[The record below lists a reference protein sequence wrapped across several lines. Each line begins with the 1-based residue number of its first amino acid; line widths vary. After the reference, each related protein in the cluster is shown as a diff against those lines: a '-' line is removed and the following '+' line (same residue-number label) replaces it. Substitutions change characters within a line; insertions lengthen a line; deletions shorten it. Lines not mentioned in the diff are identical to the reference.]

1 MRFFKRMMI
10 FLLVLAT
17 LGTVAYLARRPLLRG
32 VGYLLIR
39 EDQPRP
45 VDAIFMLSGDP
56 RERTPKAAE
65 LYQRGLAPVIVPTGE
80 GINPTLEAMDLTLND
95 ALVGQKALWDEGVDS
110 AAVQP
115 LQRGTSTFE
124 ESEEILGY
132 SVAEG
137 YRSIIVVSSKFHT
150 RRIRSVFKD
159 KFKAEGIDVVV
170 IGANPAPDTYTID
183 EWWLDEQGLIFV
195 NNEYVKSV
203 YYWLRY

>member
-1 MRFFKRMMI
+1 
-10 FLLVLAT
+10 
-17 LGTVAYLARRPLLRG
+17 
-32 VGYLLIR
+32 
-39 EDQPRP
+39 
-45 VDAIFMLSGDP
+45 
-56 RERTPKAAE
+56 
-65 LYQRGLAPVIVPTGE
+65 
-80 GINPTLEAMDLTLND
+80 MDLTLND